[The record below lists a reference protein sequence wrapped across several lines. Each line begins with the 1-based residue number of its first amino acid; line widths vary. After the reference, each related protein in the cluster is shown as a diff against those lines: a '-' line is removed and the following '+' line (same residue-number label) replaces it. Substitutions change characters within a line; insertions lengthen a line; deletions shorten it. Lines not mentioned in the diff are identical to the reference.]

1 MNFKRSNRILE
12 VGDEKKIKMLQ
23 TPCKGQKGQDKSTA
37 SVGKILHRKKCEL
50 KEWVLTRYS
59 FYTKPKFDLEL

>member
-23 TPCKGQKGQDKSTA
+23 TPCWEEKDKSTA

-59 FYTKPKFDLEL
+59 FYKKPKFDLEL